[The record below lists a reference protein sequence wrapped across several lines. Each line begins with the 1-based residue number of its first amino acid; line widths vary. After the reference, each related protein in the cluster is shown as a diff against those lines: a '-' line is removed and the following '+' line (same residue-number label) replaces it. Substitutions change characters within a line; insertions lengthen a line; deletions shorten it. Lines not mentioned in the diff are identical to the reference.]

1 VSAHL
6 VGVDVATVWSD
17 PDAPRPVDAP
27 ALADTPDLDAWT
39 KTLTVDDRIGLH
51 GRCETQLLRGEPVDV
66 VTEYDEWVRIAAP
79 WQPSPE
85 DHRGYPGWIRRA
97 HLTSPDDVAAADAV
111 DPRPSIDPI
120 PEALLSYARQFLGL
134 QYLWGG
140 LSRWG
145 LDCSGLVHLTFR
157 AAGLVI
163 PRDAEPQCKAATP
176 VAPGSER
183 PGDLYFFAKEN
194 GYVYHVGFVTGVDR
208 MLHAPEA
215 SQTVEDAP
223 LSGRRLHDLVA
234 VGRFL

>member
-1 VSAHL
+1 MHV

-17 PDAPRPVDAP
+17 PDAPRPVDTP
-27 ALADTPDLDAWT
+27 AMADTPDLAAWT
-39 KTLTVDDRIGLH
+39 KALTVDERIGLH
-51 GRCETQLLRGEPVDV
+51 GRCETQLLRGEPVVV
-66 VTEYDEWVRIAAP
+66 VTEYDDWVRIAAP

-85 DHRGYPGWIRRA
+85 DERGYPGWIRRA
-97 HLTSPDDVAAADAV
+97 HLAAQDGNAATGAVEPVA
-111 DPRPSIDPI
+111 SIDRS
-120 PEALLSYARQFLGL
+120 PEALLGYARQFLGL

-140 LSRWG
+140 LSPWG

-163 PRDAEPQCKAATP
+163 PRDAEPQCRTARP
-176 VAPGSER
+176 VPRGSER
-183 PGDLYFFAKEN
+183 PGDLYFFAKED
-194 GYVYHVGFVTGVDR
+194 GYVYHVGFVTGVDH

-234 VGRFL
+234 VGRFQ